1 MKTLE
6 PRKHAFAK
14 VLASKRISATA
25 KEFLYKLY
33 VGVLDAGH
41 DNLEY
46 SVKTDGE
53 LYTFCYKVGEQKYE
67 FYTDDYSEF
76 RQVKRIAD
84 QVVLSG
90 DFDGKS

>member
-6 PRKHAFAK
+6 QRKHAFAK
-14 VLASKRISATA
+14 ILAYKRISATA

-33 VGVLDAGH
+33 VGVLEADY

-46 SVKTDGE
+46 KVKSEGE
-53 LYTFCYKVGEQKYE
+53 LYTFCYKVGKQKYE

-84 QVVLSG
+84 QVVL
-90 DFDGKS
+90 

>member
-33 VGVLDAGH
+33 VGVLDADY

-46 SVKTDGE
+46 SVKSDGE
-53 LYTFCYKVGEQKYE
+53 LYTFYYKVGEQKYE

-84 QVVLSG
+84 MVVSCE
-90 DFDGKS
+90 FIK

>member
-6 PRKHAFAK
+6 QRKRAFAK

-33 VGVLDAGH
+33 VGVLEADY
-41 DNLEY
+41 NNIEY
-46 SVKTDGE
+46 KVKTNGE
-53 LYTFCYKVGEQKYE
+53 LFTFCYKVGDQKYE

-84 QVVLSG
+84 MVVL
-90 DFDGKS
+90 

>member
-6 PRKHAFAK
+6 QRKHAFAK
-14 VLASKRISATA
+14 ILAYKRISATA

-33 VGVLDAGH
+33 VGVLEADY
-41 DNLEY
+41 DDLEY
-46 SVKTDGE
+46 SVKSEGE
-53 LYTFCYKVGEQKYE
+53 LYTFCYKVGDQKYE

-84 QVVLSG
+84 MVVL
-90 DFDGKS
+90 

>member
-6 PRKHAFAK
+6 QRKHAFAK
-14 VLASKRISATA
+14 ILAYKRISATA

-33 VGVLDAGH
+33 VGVLETEY

-46 SVKTDGE
+46 SVKTEGE

-84 QVVLSG
+84 SMVL
-90 DFDGKS
+90 

>member
-6 PRKHAFAK
+6 QRKHAFAK
-14 VLASKRISATA
+14 ILAYKRISATA

-33 VGVLDAGH
+33 VGVLEADY

-46 SVKTDGE
+46 RVKSEGE
-53 LYTFCYKVGEQKYE
+53 LYTFCYKAGEQKYE

-84 QVVLSG
+84 SMVL
-90 DFDGKS
+90 

>member
-6 PRKHAFAK
+6 QRKHAFAK
-14 VLASKRISATA
+14 ILAYKRISATA

-33 VGVLDAGH
+33 VGVLEADY
-41 DNLEY
+41 DDLEY
-46 SVKTDGE
+46 SVKSEGE
-53 LYTFCYKVGEQKYE
+53 LYTFCYKVGDQRYE

-84 QVVLSG
+84 MVVL
-90 DFDGKS
+90 